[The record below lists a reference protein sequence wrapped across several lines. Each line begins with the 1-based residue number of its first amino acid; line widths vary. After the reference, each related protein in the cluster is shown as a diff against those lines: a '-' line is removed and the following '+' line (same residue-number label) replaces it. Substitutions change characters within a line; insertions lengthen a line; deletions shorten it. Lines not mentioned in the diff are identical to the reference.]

1 MTAPTIQQVLAGI
14 ETRLDTISG
23 LRTDAFIA
31 SQVNPPAALVG
42 VPPISNYRA
51 TMRRGR
57 FQLEPVVYVF
67 VSATLDRIGQQLLG
81 SFADVTGDNSIP
93 LAIEGDR
100 TLGGVV
106 EDCVVNSFRT
116 LGMDE
121 VGQIGYYGGVFDLLV
136 IARGT

>member
-1 MTAPTIQQVLAGI
+1 MAAPTIQQILEGI
-14 ETRLDTISG
+14 EARLDTVTG
-23 LRTDAFIA
+23 LRTSAFVADQI
-31 SQVNPPAALVG
+31 NPPAALVG
-42 VPPISNYRA
+42 VPPIDNYRS

-57 FQLEPVVYVF
+57 FQLTPVVYVF
-67 VSATLDRIGQQLLG
+67 VSATLDRVGQYQLA

-100 TLGGVV
+100 SLGGLV
-106 EDCVVNSFRT
+106 EDCVVTGFRP

-136 IARGT
+136 IAAGT